1 MMWYWIMRGI
11 LIALSKLFFR
21 FKVEGLEN
29 IPKKSNF
36 IIVSNH
42 VSFLDPLAIMTAVPQ
57 KMHCIALRSLYKIS
71 WIKWFLHLV
80 EALPSGRISHKAV
93 HLLNNN
99 KNVGLFPE
107 GGVNREGKL
116 GEFRRGAALLALKT
130 GRPVVPCAVFGT
142 FESLPFGAKFPKL
155 FAPIKVKIGQ
165 PICILKEFDDTIDEL
180 FLQQGIFRIRNSIKE
195 MLDAG

>member
-1 MMWYWIMRGI
+1 MIPI
-11 LIALSKLFFR
+11 SKLFFK

-29 IPKKSNF
+29 IPEKSNF

-42 VSFLDPLAIMTAVPQ
+42 VSFLDPLAVMTAVP
-57 KMHCIALRSLYKIS
+57 KKIHCIALRSLYKIP
-71 WIKWFLHLV
+71 WIRWFLLGV
-80 EALPSGRISHKAV
+80 EALPSGSISKKTAHMLDK
-93 HLLNNN
+93 N

-116 GEFRRGAALLALKT
+116 GEFRRGAALLAFKT

-142 FESLPFGAKFPKL
+142 FACLPFGARFPKL
-155 FAPIKVKIGQ
+155 FSPIKVRVGK
-165 PICILKEFDDTIDEL
+165 PIYILKEFEDVIDDVYLRE
-180 FLQQGIFRIRNSIKE
+180 GVMKIRNSIKE

>member
-1 MMWYWIMRGI
+1 MIPI
-11 LIALSKLFFR
+11 SKLFFKFR
-21 FKVEGLEN
+21 VEGLEN

-42 VSFLDPLAIMTAVPQ
+42 VSFLDPLAIMTAVPR
-57 KMHCIALRSLYKIS
+57 KIHCIALRSLYKIS
-71 WIKWFLHLV
+71 WIRWFLLMV
-80 EALPSGRISHKAV
+80 EALPSGRISRKAV
-93 HLLNNN
+93 HMLARN

-116 GEFRRGAALLALKT
+116 GEFRRGVALLAYKT
-130 GRPVVPCAVFGT
+130 GRPLVPCACFGT

-155 FAPIKVKIGQ
+155 FMPLKVRIGKPIY
-165 PICILKEFDDTIDEL
+165 ILKEFDDVIDGVY
-180 FLQQGIFRIRNSIKE
+180 LQEGVLRVRNSIKE

>member
-1 MMWYWIMRGI
+1 MIPI
-11 LIALSKLFFR
+11 SKLFFR

-42 VSFLDPLAIMTAVPQ
+42 VSFLDPLAIMTAVPR
-57 KMHCIALRSLYKIS
+57 KIHCIALRSLYKIF
-71 WIKWFLHLV
+71 WIRWFLLMV
-80 EALPSGRISHKAV
+80 EALPSGRISRKAV
-93 HLLNNN
+93 HMLGKN

-116 GEFRRGAALLALKT
+116 GEFRRGVALLAYKT
-130 GRPVVPCAVFGT
+130 GRPLVPCALFGT

-155 FAPIKVKIGQ
+155 FKPLKVRIGKPIY
-165 PICILKEFDDTIDEL
+165 ILKEFDDVIDSVYLREGVL
-180 FLQQGIFRIRNSIKE
+180 KVRNSIKE

>member
-1 MMWYWIMRGI
+1 MWYWILRGI
-11 LIALSKLFFR
+11 LIAISRLFFN

-29 IPKKSNF
+29 IPQKSNF

-42 VSFLDPLAIMTAVPQ
+42 ASFLDPLAIMTAVPR
-57 KMHCIALRSLYKIS
+57 KIHCIALRILYKIF
-71 WIKWFLHLV
+71 WIKLFLYMV
-80 EALPSGRISHKAV
+80 EALPSGRISRKAV
-93 HLLNNN
+93 HLLNKN

-107 GGVNREGKL
+107 GGVSREGKL

-142 FESLPFGAKFPKL
+142 FDSLPFGSKFPKL
-155 FAPIKVKIGQ
+155 FRTIKVKIGK
-165 PICILKEFDDTIDEL
+165 PIYILKEFDEIIDDIY
-180 FLQQGIFRIRNSIKE
+180 LQKGVFKIRNAIKE